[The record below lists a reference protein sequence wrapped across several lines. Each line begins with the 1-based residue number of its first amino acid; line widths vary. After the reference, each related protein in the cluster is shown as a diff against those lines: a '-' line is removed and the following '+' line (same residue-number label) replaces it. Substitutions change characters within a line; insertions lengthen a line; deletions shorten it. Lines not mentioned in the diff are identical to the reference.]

1 MGPELAT
8 RNMQRRAFVVV
19 IDACGVG
26 ELPDAA
32 RYGDAG
38 ANTLLHVAQA
48 VGGLEL
54 PTFGRLGLGNILDLP
69 GVAPS
74 RAPVL
79 HGRLAPLGPGK
90 DSSTGHWEL
99 MGVVVEEPPPTY
111 PDGLPAPLRDHVETT
126 IGSPVICNR
135 PQNGIAAIE
144 EYGEEHLAGGWPILY
159 TSQDSVIQ
167 LAAHTSVISAERLY
181 AMCAALRASLQ
192 APGAVRRVIARP
204 FDGAPGGFT
213 RTTGRRDYTLPPP
226 SPSQLELL
234 AAAGVPVHGVCKA
247 PELFAGIG
255 FSSVHPGAT
264 NGEAIASVERLI
276 GELDTGLVFANLI
289 ETDQVYGHRK
299 DSAGFHRALQV
310 IDAALARWLSATRE
324 GDLLL
329 LTADHGCDPA
339 SAHTD
344 HTREYAPLLAWF
356 AGHGGRRRDGP
367 LADVGAS
374 VLDWLTGG
382 KAALAGRS
390 FIADA

>member
-192 APGAVRRVIARP
+192 APGAVRRVIA
-204 FDGAPGGFT
+204 
-213 RTTGRRDYTLPPP
+213 PP
-226 SPSQLELL
+226 
-234 AAAGVPVHGVCKA
+234 A
-247 PELFAGIG
+247 
-255 FSSVHPGAT
+255 GAT
-264 NGEAIASVERLI
+264 TPCRRRRPASWSCSRRPASRFTESARRRSCLPGSASVACTR
-276 GELDTGLVFANLI
+276 GRPTGKRSRAW
-289 ETDQVYGHRK
+289 
-299 DSAGFHRALQV
+299 SA
-310 IDAALARWLSATRE
+310 
-324 GDLLL
+324 
-329 LTADHGCDPA
+329 
-339 SAHTD
+339 
-344 HTREYAPLLAWF
+344 
-356 AGHGGRRRDGP
+356 
-367 LADVGAS
+367 
-374 VLDWLTGG
+374 
-382 KAALAGRS
+382 
-390 FIADA
+390 